1 METIKREGFMAF
13 LLQNRQ
19 IISFFMVSI
28 YDNTLT
34 NFANNAVQNK
44 SFGRYFYIHR

>member
-13 LLQNRQ
+13 LLQNQ
-19 IISFFMVSI
+19 FFMVSI

>member
-1 METIKREGFMAF
+1 
-13 LLQNRQ
+13 
-19 IISFFMVSI
+19 MVSI